1 MPIATR
7 VLEHVSSPA
16 AGAATGSPA
25 GLSKRIRSEYE
36 EMPCL
41 RLTLPQASRFW
52 NVDRETCQIAL
63 EQLVAEGVLVLGRFG
78 YMRRA

>member
-1 MPIATR
+1 MPM
-7 VLEHVSSPA
+7 VSVTAERQS
-16 AGAATGSPA
+16 SV
-25 GLSKRIRSEYE
+25 SKARLIGQIRGEYE

-52 NVDRETCQIAL
+52 NVDRDTCRAVL
-63 EQLVAEGVLVLGRFG
+63 DALVAEGYLTEGRFG